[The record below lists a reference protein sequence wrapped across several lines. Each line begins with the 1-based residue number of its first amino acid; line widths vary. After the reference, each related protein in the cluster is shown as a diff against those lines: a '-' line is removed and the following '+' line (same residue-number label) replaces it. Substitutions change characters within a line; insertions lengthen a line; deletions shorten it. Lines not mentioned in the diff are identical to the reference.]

1 MIFLILNS
9 EYVMLLEVIYNKY
22 SKFMYK
28 VAYSILHNKYDAEDA
43 VQQTLIKLTS
53 CIEKIGAVEDK
64 KTRNF
69 IGIICRNIAVNIYNK
84 SKKCV
89 DVDDIGKYDNIPDN
103 GNDLS
108 LIIISRENMDKIEKF
123 IYSLEEKYQ
132 NVLFLKLQ
140 YGYSIGEIADILD
153 ISYTLAQKRLERGR
167 NKLKEFLKKEMN
179 RYE

>member
-1 MIFLILNS
+1 MIFLILDS
-9 EYVMLLEVIYNKY
+9 ENVLLLEEIYKKY

-28 VAYSILHNKYDAEDA
+28 VAYNILHNKYDTEDA
-43 VQQTLIKLTS
+43 VQQTIIKLSS
-53 CIEKIGAVEDK
+53 CIEKIGDIEDK

-84 SKKCV
+84 SKKYV
-89 DVDDIGKYDNIPDN
+89 DVDEYDDISNDEG
-103 GNDLS
+103 DLS
-108 LIIISRENMDKIEKF
+108 LIIIDRENMEKIEKF
-123 IYSLEEKYQ
+123 IYSLDKKYQ

-140 YGYSIGEIADILD
+140 YGYNIREIADILE
-153 ISYTLAQKRLERGR
+153 ISYTAAQKRLERGR